1 MQSCGF
7 LLLLSYGVPVLLRE
21 FQSQMYLSWLSNIF
35 FNLGAA
41 SDVGGGKHHPEALQ
55 RLVEM
60 ELRSKSKPI
69 HPFAMGGHGQRM
81 YGHELDNRHGFW
93 T

>member
-1 MQSCGF
+1 
-7 LLLLSYGVPVLLRE
+7 
-21 FQSQMYLSWLSNIF
+21 MYLSWLSNIF